1 MLVSIPTGKNGN
13 AKNCMSDKI
22 FIDTNVFI
30 YSLDRYDRSKR
41 QKARSILKLIRE
53 KHSGVISTQVMQEF
67 YVAATKKMQGDPIII
82 KGILT
87 QLSNFEIVTISP
99 ELIYSAIDCSILNRV
114 GFWDALIISAAASS
128 NCKEIWTED
137 LNHDQVIQ
145 GVHIKNPFL

>member
-1 MLVSIPTGKNGN
+1 
-13 AKNCMSDKI
+13 
-22 FIDTNVFI
+22 
-30 YSLDRYDRSKR
+30 
-41 QKARSILKLIRE
+41 
-53 KHSGVISTQVMQEF
+53 
-67 YVAATKKMQGDPIII
+67 MQGDPIII